1 MPLNLKMPYFTANKG
16 WGPITSAA
24 TLSVALSLSLSLSL
38 CLSPPPSL
46 ALSLI
51 SGPWALRKVTLSFWW
66 CFDSSL
72 PLLSP
77 PTLPFHPLSP
87 TGKLESHY
95 HQGAKKGLVPS
106 AAEWRDRRGWGG
118 KTDPCHGKTED
129 YLFWKMATFSARL
142 SQWGVVSADMLSFSS
157 VCVFSLNNAVQRYIS
172 ILTNF
177 YILLLVCPG
186 LIAEIKGFTKCFSL
200 IFL

>member
-1 MPLNLKMPYFTANKG
+1 M
-16 WGPITSAA
+16 TSAA
-24 TLSVALSLSLSLSL
+24 TLSGSLALSLS
-38 CLSPPPSL
+38 PSL
-46 ALSLI
+46 PLSLI
-51 SGPWALRKVTLSFWW
+51 SGPWALRKVTLSLWW

-118 KTDPCHGKTED
+118 KTVPSHRNTED

-142 SQWGVVSADMLSFSS
+142 SQWGDVSADILSFN
-157 VCVFSLNNAVQRYIS
+157 CVFSWNDAVQRYI
-172 ILTNF
+172 ITLTNF
-177 YILLLVCPG
+177 YILLFCLYSTDCRNKRFHYVLLPDFFVNELVC
-186 LIAEIKGFTKCFSL
+186 
-200 IFL
+200 